1 MRKFLIPICGL
12 MLWAMPAMAADNP
25 KAIVEKSIKAMG
37 GMEKVAKYKAAVTS
51 AKGTIVLMDNEV
63 EFGIEMSHQYPDR
76 MKNEIKI
83 DAMGMSIKIIQVYR
97 AGKGWMSIQGNTMEL
112 EDENL
117 DDLKNEMHS
126 LTVESLAPLLVGDTY
141 KLELIGE
148 AKVSDKPAV
157 GVRVSAKG
165 HKDISLFFDK
175 ESGLLVKTQKR
186 TKEAGVEV
194 DEENFYSDFKEIDGV
209 KLPMTLKILH
219 DGKKFLDAKVTEA
232 KLLEKLDDDVFAK
245 P

>member
-1 MRKFLIPICGL
+1 
-12 MLWAMPAMAADNP
+12 
-25 KAIVEKSIKAMG
+25 
-37 GMEKVAKYKAAVTS
+37 
-51 AKGTIVLMDNEV
+51 
-63 EFGIEMSHQYPDR
+63 
-76 MKNEIKI
+76 
-83 DAMGMSIKIIQVYR
+83 
-97 AGKGWMSIQGNTMEL
+97 
-112 EDENL
+112 
-117 DDLKNEMHS
+117 MHS

>member
-1 MRKFLIPICGL
+1 
-12 MLWAMPAMAADNP
+12 
-25 KAIVEKSIKAMG
+25 
-37 GMEKVAKYKAAVTS
+37 
-51 AKGTIVLMDNEV
+51 
-63 EFGIEMSHQYPDR
+63 
-76 MKNEIKI
+76 
-83 DAMGMSIKIIQVYR
+83 
-97 AGKGWMSIQGNTMEL
+97 
-112 EDENL
+112 
-117 DDLKNEMHS
+117 
-126 LTVESLAPLLVGDTY
+126 
-141 KLELIGE
+141 
-148 AKVSDKPAV
+148 VSDKPAV